1 MHHIAFIATEHMHSF
16 AEIANN
22 FYMPILCRDRRT
34 IERVGVEERKRE
46 TEKEREGEGER
57 FDEYFHS

>member
-34 IERVGVEERKRE
+34 IERVGVEERERNR
-46 TEKEREGEGER
+46 ERERRRGGAIR
-57 FDEYFHS
+57 